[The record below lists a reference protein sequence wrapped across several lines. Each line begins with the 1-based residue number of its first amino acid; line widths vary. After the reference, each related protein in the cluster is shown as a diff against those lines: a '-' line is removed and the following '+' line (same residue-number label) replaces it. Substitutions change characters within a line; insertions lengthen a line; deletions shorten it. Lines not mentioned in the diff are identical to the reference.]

1 MDKWCIKINR
11 VKTFLKGLGQNIKG
25 YNRKYKLILE
35 EELETL
41 ERLEEGS
48 SLPANLL
55 DKIIKKTFIQSELL
69 KLLEEEGSYW
79 HTEFFHRIV
88 NGGKTKKKYYP
99 LPSSGKCDI
108 EGMIKKNIIKTC
120 FFF

>member
-35 EELETL
+35 ELETL

-55 DKIIKKTFIQSELL
+55 DKI
-69 KLLEEEGSYW
+69 
-79 HTEFFHRIV
+79 
-88 NGGKTKKKYYP
+88 KKK
-99 LPSSGKCDI
+99 LSFKVKFSSFLRKKEATGI
-108 EGMIKKNIIKTC
+108 ESQLQLAFKRRQQY
-120 FFF
+120 

>member
-1 MDKWCIKINR
+1 VDKWCIKINR

-35 EELETL
+35 ELETL

-55 DKIIKKTFIQSELL
+55 EKKKKKKTFIQSEIL
-69 KLLEEEGSYW
+69 KLLEEGSYW
-79 HTEFFHRIV
+79 HREPTPIGF
-88 NGGKTKKKYYP
+88 
-99 LPSSGKCDI
+99 
-108 EGMIKKNIIKTC
+108 
-120 FFF
+120 